1 MTTTPDLAG
10 LLPGVDLAQAE
21 AEVVQHLAHL
31 IRLNTTNPPGNETLA
46 ATYLRDQ
53 LAEVGIESQMLED
66 VPGRAN
72 LVARWAGNGAA
83 RPLLLMG
90 HTDVVPAE
98 AAKWSHDPFGGEIDD
113 RFVWGR
119 GTVDMKNI
127 DAIHLT
133 VARALK
139 RAGLTL
145 PRDLLLAFTADEEA
159 GSAHGMD
166 WVAKNHFEWVDA
178 EYALS
183 EGAGEEMEIGGRS
196 FFGVQSGEKGAFR
209 FRLHATGAPGHASIP
224 HDDNCIV
231 KLGRALSKLGA
242 ARLPLHLTP
251 TMRECLTQ
259 MAGPANSPAYDT
271 TALFD
276 PARHL
281 AELER
286 VPVDGPM
293 RRYLYAIT
301 HNTVSPTILHAAGTR
316 INVIPSEAIAEV
328 DGRPVPGITEDQFR
342 AEIEAI
348 VGNDAKVELTRFAAG
363 LESDIQTPLFGI
375 IRDVMADAAPGST
388 VVPIL
393 SSGGTDARSLVPRG
407 VKVYGFSPL
416 RNEPGEP
423 SAAELMHNHDE
434 RISLANLRFAL
445 RAEFGI
451 VARLMQEINS

>member
-1 MTTTPDLAG
+1 MTDSDLTN
-10 LLPGVDLAQAE
+10 LLPGVDLARAE
-21 AEVVQHLAHL
+21 ADVITHLQAL
-31 IRLNTTNPPGNETLA
+31 IRCETVNPPGNETLA

-53 LAEVGIESQMLED
+53 LAEVGIAGQMLEA

-72 LVARWAGNGAA
+72 LVARWAGSGAE

-90 HTDVVPAE
+90 HTDVVPVE
-98 AAKWSHDPFGGEIDD
+98 ADKWSHAPFGGEVDD

-119 GTVDMKNI
+119 GAVDMKNI

-133 VARALK
+133 VAQALK

-159 GSAHGMD
+159 GSRYGME
-166 WVAKNHFEWVDA
+166 WVAQNHFDWVDA

-209 FRLHATGAPGHASIP
+209 FRLRATGAPGHASIP

-231 KLGRALSKLGA
+231 KLGRALGKLGA

-251 TMRECLTQ
+251 TMRDCLTV
-259 MAGPANSPAYDT
+259 MAGPADSPAYDT
-271 TALFD
+271 AALFD
-276 PARHL
+276 PAQHL
-281 AELER
+281 AELDR
-286 VPVDGPM
+286 VPVDAPM
-293 RRYLYAIT
+293 RRFLYAVT
-301 HNTVSPTILHAAGTR
+301 HNTVSPTILHAAGSR
-316 INVIPSEAIAEV
+316 INVIPSEAVAEV
-328 DGRPVPGITEDQFR
+328 DGRPLPGITEDEFR
-342 AEIEAI
+342 AELEAV
-348 VGNDAKVELTRFAAG
+348 VGDDAVIDLVAFKAG
-363 LESDIQTPLFGI
+363 QESDIQTPLFTI
-375 IRDVMADAAPGST
+375 IRDVMAQLAPGSA

-423 SAAELMHNHDE
+423 AATSLMHNHDE

-445 RAEFGI
+445 HTEFAL
-451 VARLMQEINS
+451 VARLMSGK